1 MDVCS
6 LFCGIGG
13 IDLGFKQTGFDIV
26 QANEFDAAACKTAL
40 GFCRLR
46 SREHECFGATARS
59 GRQNQERTVS
69 CHLDQKRPNRKR
81 LGLFLTLFHQ
91 SNIKF
96 YGAVCGFKANS
107 LVMTVNCFTFF
118 TSQIHCRKT
127 VNLITNNTPMT

>member
-1 MDVCS
+1 MQNTLTQLEEKYLLETQDFYFPYFSKKES
-6 LFCGIGG
+6 LDSFINRIFNLIGM
-13 IDLGFKQTGFDIV
+13 I
-26 QANEFDAAACKTAL
+26 E
-40 GFCRLR
+40 
-46 SREHECFGATARS
+46 
-59 GRQNQERTVS
+59 NQERTVS
-69 CHLDQKRPNRKR
+69 YHLDQKRPNRKR